1 MQALQKAQVVK
12 AKLDKQNQTYL
23 SAVKKSHQIG
33 WERDQAVLWWT
44 TVNNEHNADCGDW
57 NGQCQESKCCQH
69 GCGCIWKNAYYSQC
83 GPPKGQSSC
92 SVAIA
97 EASAKEHAIKATG
110 NDKKTS
116 LEDAKQSAEDAKA
129 EVVNGKKALDNLVVE
144 HDKLHKEYT
153 KCHGDRVQ
161 AQKLRDSSKK
171 AADYA
176 KKRAKQVKKK
186 IGKAQI
192 AADVWEEAVREP
204 VTV

>member
-1 MQALQKAQVVK
+1 MK
-12 AKLDKQNQTYL
+12 
-23 SAVKKSHQIG
+23 
-33 WERDQAVLWWT
+33 
-44 TVNNEHNADCGDW
+44 
-57 NGQCQESKCCQH
+57 
-69 GCGCIWKNAYYSQC
+69 
-83 GPPKGQSSC
+83 
-92 SVAIA
+92 
-97 EASAKEHAIKATG
+97 
-110 NDKKTS
+110 
-116 LEDAKQSAEDAKA
+116 
-129 EVVNGKKALDNLVVE
+129 KKALDDLVVE
-144 HDKLHKEYT
+144 HAKVHKEYT